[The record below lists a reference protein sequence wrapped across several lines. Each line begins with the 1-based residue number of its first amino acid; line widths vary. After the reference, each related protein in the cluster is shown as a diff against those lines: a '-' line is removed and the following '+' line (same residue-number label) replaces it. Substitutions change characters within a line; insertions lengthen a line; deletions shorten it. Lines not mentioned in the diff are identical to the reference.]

1 MPSSVG
7 ISVTSTLYLAY
18 SLTIATQQLDAK
30 LILTVMG
37 YMVGFTKPP
46 VTDGNTCC
54 LRRDSKILT
63 YTIVTIAIATEVST
77 VVSRMGIGRI
87 NKLKATTGI
96 FLP

>member
-37 YMVGFTKPP
+37 YMVRFTKPP
-46 VTDGNTCC
+46 VIDGNT
-54 LRRDSKILT
+54 
-63 YTIVTIAIATEVST
+63 
-77 VVSRMGIGRI
+77 
-87 NKLKATTGI
+87 
-96 FLP
+96 